1 MSSIDQLPIKGFD
14 NTGAICW
21 MNSLLQAILACIR
34 FRNVVIA
41 CPNTGSATL
50 VILKLL
56 CRDYATAAI
65 NGQPTYSL
73 YSAKLLEALAM
84 DLRDRQPKN
93 YRILCD
99 GNQQS
104 ASEGFVLLLSALRS
118 LEVNQLFFHLTMN
131 KIYDKTT
138 GKELSS
144 QKAMMNFFTVFD
156 EQRLINEGLET
167 YIMKEQDMIT
177 NEDGI
182 QCIKRSTL
190 HYSPEIIVILLNR
203 YVSRNGSIRLPDT
216 FRIPYKE
223 KGKYMSYKR
232 KSDILHTGSLHGGH
246 YIARVAWGIG
256 NQCYLCNDNIV
267 RQVPNIETTTATYM
281 TFYEYQG
288 LN

>member
-1 MSSIDQLPIKGFD
+1 MVLPIKGFD

-21 MNSLLQAILACIR
+21 MNSLLQAILACAR
-34 FRNVVIA
+34 FRNVIIT

-56 CRDYATAAI
+56 CKDYATNSI
-65 NGQPTYSL
+65 DDQSMYRS

-93 YRILCD
+93 YIILCD

-138 GKELSS
+138 GKEISS

-167 YIMKEQDMIT
+167 YIMKEQDIIT
-177 NEDGI
+177 NENGV
-182 QCIKRSTL
+182 QCIKTSTL
-190 HYSPEIIVILLNR
+190 YYSPEIIVVLLNR
-203 YVSRNGSIRLPDT
+203 YTTRNTLIKLPDT
-216 FRIPYKE
+216 LRVPYRE

-246 YIARVAWGIG
+246 YVARINSTD
-256 NQCYLCNDNIV
+256 NQCYLCNDNMV
-267 RQVPNIETTTATYM
+267 RKISDMETTSSTYM

-288 LN
+288 LLES